1 VNVGFIHII
10 DKVLNIPSN
19 MAVIINEAHLSGL
32 AQVASELHADPRLT
46 ALLANESELIL
57 YAYDYLSPAFAEC
70 FCISYGALTNE
81 IPSALLP
88 TIVKFLPWV

>member
-19 MAVIINEAHLSGL
+19 TGVIINEAHLSGF
-32 AQVASELHADPRLT
+32 AQVASELTYDPRLT
-46 ALLANESELIL
+46 ALVLNESDWIL

-70 FCISYGALTNE
+70 FCTSYGALTNE
-81 IPSALLP
+81 IPSDLLP
-88 TIVKFLPWV
+88 TIVKFLPRV